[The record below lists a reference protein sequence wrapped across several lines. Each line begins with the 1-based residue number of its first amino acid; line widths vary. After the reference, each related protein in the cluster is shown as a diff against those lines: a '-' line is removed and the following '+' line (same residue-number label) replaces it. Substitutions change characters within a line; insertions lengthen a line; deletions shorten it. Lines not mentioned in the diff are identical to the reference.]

1 MKILRKFN
9 QIVITLGIAF
19 TGLACGGSGGG
30 DASVPPPPPPSIQK
44 SFSAQLVE
52 VSIIDVRNGEV
63 INVESLPIDG
73 NQVTL
78 E

>member
-9 QIVITLGIAF
+9 QIVITLGITF

-30 DASVPPPPPPSIQK
+30 DTSVPTPPPPNIQK
-44 SFSAQLVE
+44 SFSMQLVE